1 MEAARTTMMFQTR
14 NSPSAESNE
23 RSKIIQ
29 CCCAMSASLSVVF
42 VFRPIKVR
50 RSDRHSQ
57 ELAGDCYFSVMLF
70 EFLDILIRVE

>member
-1 MEAARTTMMFQTR
+1 
-14 NSPSAESNE
+14 
-23 RSKIIQ
+23 
-29 CCCAMSASLSVVF
+29 MSASLSVVF